1 MAALGKRSRAIREKL
16 TAGKVFE
23 LDETATDR
31 DIRKQWRKLAL
42 KWHPDREQGN
52 AERFRE
58 VCEAW
63 QTLRD

>member
-1 MAALGKRSRAIREKL
+1 MHVGQAL
-16 TAGKVFE
+16 KVFE

-42 KWHPDREQGN
+42 KWHPDRDQGN

-63 QTLRD
+63 QTLKESL